1 MTISQSGFGNAWS
14 GLVANSRAVVA
25 FEARAGRELSVEY
38 ACTEPFR
45 QSRAN
50 GGRLGSNAGHPP
62 GRDHGPSTRAI
73 VGRRG
78 FLSPRRR
85 DEIAPPVEAES
96 VSEANTESRYE
107 VTRADLPLSC
117 PMPDMAVWNSHP
129 KVYLPVEETGEAKC
143 PYCGADFRLI
153 DR

>member
-1 MTISQSGFGNAWS
+1 MPHRGSRDAAGIETSSRFRHLPGPGGRFSAW
-14 GLVANSRAVVA
+14 
-25 FEARAGRELSVEY
+25 E
-38 ACTEPFR
+38 
-45 QSRAN
+45 AN
-50 GGRLGSNAGHPP
+50 GGRLDGDAGHLPS
-62 GRDHGPSTRAI
+62 RDHSPSTRAI

-78 FLSPRRR
+78 FLSTSRRG
-85 DEIAPPVEAES
+85 EIAPPVEAES

-143 PYCGADFRLI
+143 PYCGAEFRLI